1 MNVETTKRRERK
13 STLTAAAVEKFL
25 RQHPDFFQER
35 LDLLESLKVP
45 HPCGEA
51 VSLITRQIELLREK
65 NRRLQVQMNDIL
77 HIARD
82 NDALHHRIHQLTLA
96 LLDAAGLEDA
106 LAGLKWG
113 LHQYFQADFVAVRI
127 VQPCIESPV
136 ADLCMAPGG
145 VGPVL
150 FESVLESGKP
160 QCGQA
165 DAAQAEFLFGD
176 EASEVA
182 SCALIPLQHAGLR
195 GVLAIGSRN
204 PTRFQAGM
212 GFLFLTQMGEIV
224 SARLAALLNGPA

>member
-1 MNVETTKRRERK
+1 MSAGTPKRREK
-13 STLTAAAVEKFL
+13 NAMTAMEVEKFL
-25 RQHPDFFQER
+25 RRHPDFFQDH

-51 VSLITRQIELLREK
+51 VSLISRQIELLREK
-65 NRRLQVQMNDIL
+65 NRRLQLQMNDIL

-82 NDALHHRIHQLTLA
+82 NDALYHRIHQLTLA
-96 LLDAAGLEDA
+96 LLNAAGLEDA

-127 VQPCIESPV
+127 ARPCIDTPI
-136 ADLCMAPGG
+136 ADLCMAPDGQ
-145 VGPVL
+145 GPAL
-150 FESVLESGKP
+150 FESVMESGKP
-160 QCGQA
+160 QCGHA
-165 DAAQAEFLFGD
+165 EAGQAEFLFGD
-176 EASEVA
+176 DAPDVA

-204 PTRFQAGM
+204 PTRFQSGM

-224 SARLAALLNGPA
+224 SARLAALLDGQA